1 MQQKFRDSD
10 FTERNLAQYHHH
22 CCDIETAPNN
32 ETRKN
37 LETTYGICKR
47 SLLNRLPT
55 FDVTMQLPQDLM
67 HMLLGGSVQYE
78 VRYILQNFI
87 DNGFITLKQ
96 LSSCKVLKTYH
107 FLQCCCN
114 EKIVFKILMLQISKS
129 IFKIRQWSLFSSH
142 RKNWFTAHCKYM
154 HLIKKNSQYTCY
166 LERYSRFCEFCFG
179 LHVCDWIISYSCF
192 NVNISGTRWN
202 YWETEKAI
210 LSFFEN
216 NFR

>member
-1 MQQKFRDSD
+1 M
-10 FTERNLAQYHHH
+10 Y
-22 CCDIETAPNN
+22 CDDP
-32 ETRKN
+32 
-37 LETTYGICKR
+37 C
-47 SLLNRLPT
+47 SLLIIWSLDGPPRPMGPGAVHRFHTRSATTGAVAMKNIWC
-55 FDVTMQLPQDLM
+55 
-67 HMLLGGSVQYE
+67 Y
-78 VRYILQNFI
+78 RY
-87 DNGFITLKQ
+87 
-96 LSSCKVLKTYH
+96 
-107 FLQCCCN
+107 
-114 EKIVFKILMLQISKS
+114 LMLQISKS

-216 NFR
+216 TFR